1 MRVWIFCFTL
11 SAFSVIAAP
20 LLSRVQP
27 MAVPPGKTIDLQL
40 DGDRFS
46 DLLQITTTFPAK
58 TELVKRTNDKQVII
72 RITVPPTVSTQVG
85 AIRVY
90 DATGISQPVLLLIDP
105 LATVATIS
113 TDKTNPAALA
123 WPVAVESQTPNLAS
137 HWWSID
143 ARKGQRISLE
153 AYAVRLGSGADPMI
167 RLLDPTGREVAYA
180 DDDNVRGSDAALIYE
195 AALTGTYRI
204 ELRDVLYRGGQRYRL
219 RVGRFPVWPAV
230 KIAGNAV
237 TEREPNDAPS
247 QATPFQLG
255 QPVYGNIEKP
265 GATDHFQFNGRKDD
279 WLTVHARGRRLGF
292 PAYPALEL
300 LDAKGSRLSATG
312 SEVIQQTYLRHRLP
326 ADGRYTLRVTDFFR
340 QGGSIINYRLDAT
353 TAKGVLTVRLKPA
366 MDAKKKPL
374 PLPDRFWAIAGQS
387 MRLSLQVDRHNFDG
401 PVSIVTA
408 NGWAVSDNV
417 LKEKA
422 KEIAVQVKVPSDAKV
437 GELHGLNLVAK
448 AEGVADARLDLEPVY
463 QGKWKQMAV
472 VPVSLLKELP
482 LMIVE
487 PVELSMAA
495 TKVKAG
501 AKVKVRVNTR
511 RAAEPVGQQPAR
523 KPIVLTLKNLPE
535 GVSAPAKLEV
545 PADKDF
551 LDFELTANPEA
562 KVGKVQ
568 ISVLAKGLYRGTDW
582 TRESSPVELE
592 VTPK

>member
-1 MRVWIFCFTL
+1 MRVWIFCLTL

-20 LLSRVQP
+20 SLSRVQP

-40 DGDRFS
+40 DGDHFS

-105 LATVATIS
+105 LATVVTIS
-113 TDKTNPAALA
+113 TDKTKPTALA

-153 AYAVRLGSGADPMI
+153 AYAVRLGAGTDPMI

-237 TEREPNDAPS
+237 TEREPNDAPA

-300 LDAKGSRLSATG
+300 LDVKGSRLSATG

-551 LDFELTANPEA
+551 LEFELTTNPEA

-568 ISVLAKGLYRGTDW
+568 ISVLAKGLYQGTDW